1 MTDSSVKFVILGES
15 MMKRI
20 LISGITLIIMTI
32 MALAGAV
39 TAGAEGKA
47 NAVVFD
53 TGDISRMM
61 TADGYSEGDVDANG
75 RVNAQDILLLRHCI
89 SGSIALT
96 NDVALKAEID
106 CDGKLTARDSLAL
119 RQIVAGSTTAQVV
132 RAENATVTKVTDKG
146 ARISSASSGETVSVK
161 IDLDGAVPDC
171 KNEGYLVIKGD
182 LSAVVDR
189 ASIFASPISGR
200 SATAQSAKSSVAL
213 DGLTT
218 GGCIVPLSAVGKNI
232 TGAIVGFDIPAGT
245 SVSVSEIFVAN
256 SLDAARTVFADRIS
270 TEEAATPKTLTFE
283 SLGNS
288 VAMRLGNMTDDDKNN
303 TNGGMFHHF
312 TNSKWPTVTVDENG
326 MLYLAASSA
335 RMAHV
340 DPFGATVMATS
351 EDGGATWSRPTQISN
366 TVLDDRDAGI
376 VYLGNGKLLATYFT
390 TSADSWLPGGANYSM
405 LKPYSQGRQ
414 APSWAA
420 TWNSSYQ
427 PTGGIIGVHLDLLRY
442 IKRTDASYDLS
453 EGSYVIKSDDY
464 GKTWN
469 TSLYSLKGSSYSSD
483 VADELKSFRY
493 NAPGTRVPV
502 TSCHGPIPLS
512 DGSVLYCGKV
522 MDSTDLQMDHMGVYK
537 SFDGG
542 DTWKYLAEIPLP
554 EGYYPNNFHELSATE
569 RDDGVIVCAIRTQDC
584 GDKSVSPSLTVYL
597 TYSYDGGNSFTKPVP
612 AGTDFTG
619 APPHLITMNNGDIV
633 MTYSDRTNPR
643 CIRATVSTDGG
654 ITWSNMVA
662 ITTGFQSG
670 DDMGYPASAA
680 TGDGSL
686 CTVSYGTNFVGGQS
700 YEGYSSIIATR
711 WSYSFDR

>member
-1 MTDSSVKFVILGES
+1 MTVGSAKLKIFGRI
-15 MMKRI
+15 MMKKI
-20 LISGITLIIMTI
+20 LISGITLILMSAISVAT
-32 MALAGAV
+32 AV
-39 TAGAEGKA
+39 TIGAEGKA
-47 NAVVFD
+47 NAIILD
-53 TGDISRMM
+53 NGDISRVLME
-61 TADGYSEGDVDANG
+61 DGYSEGDVDANG
-75 RVNAQDILLLRHCI
+75 RVNAQDSLLLRRCI

-96 NDVALKAEID
+96 DNVASMAEID
-106 CDGKLTARDSLAL
+106 CDGKLTARDSLTL
-119 RQIVAGSTTAQVV
+119 RQIVAGSTTAPVV

-146 ARISSASSGETVSVK
+146 ARIASSSGDTVSVK
-161 IDLDGAVPDC
+161 IDLENAVADC

-182 LSAVVDR
+182 LSAIADR
-189 ASIFASPISGR
+189 TSLFASPISGR
-200 SATAQSAKSSVAL
+200 SATAQAAKTSVAL
-213 DGLTT
+213 DGLTS
-218 GGCIVPLSAVGKNI
+218 GGCIVPLAAVGKNI

-245 SVSVSEIFVAN
+245 SVTVSEIFVAN
-256 SLDAARTVFADRIS
+256 SLDAAKTVFADRIF

-283 SLGNS
+283 GLGNS
-288 VAMRLGNMTDDDKNN
+288 VAMRLGNMTDDDRNN

-326 MLYLAASSA
+326 KLYLAASSA

-340 DPFGATVMATS
+340 DPFGATMMATS

-405 LKPYSQGRQ
+405 LKPYSQGGQ

-420 TWNSSYQ
+420 TWSSSYQ

-442 IKRTDASYDLS
+442 IMRTDAAYDLS

-464 GKTWN
+464 GRTWS
-469 TSLYSLKGSSYSSD
+469 TSLYSLKGSNYSSD
-483 VADELKSFRY
+483 IAEELKSFRY

-512 DGSVLYCGKV
+512 DGSVLYCGKA
-522 MDSTDLQMDHMGVYK
+522 MDSTDLQVDHMGVYK

-542 DTWKYLAEIPLP
+542 DTWKYLSEIPIP
-554 EGYYPNNFHELSATE
+554 EGFYPNNFHELSATE

-584 GDKSVSPSLTVYL
+584 NDKSVSPSLTVYL

-612 AGTDFTG
+612 AGKDFTG
-619 APPHLITMNNGDIV
+619 APPHLITMDNGDIV

-654 ITWSNMVA
+654 ITWSNMAA

-680 TGDGSL
+680 LGDGTI

-711 WSYSFDR
+711 WSYSFN